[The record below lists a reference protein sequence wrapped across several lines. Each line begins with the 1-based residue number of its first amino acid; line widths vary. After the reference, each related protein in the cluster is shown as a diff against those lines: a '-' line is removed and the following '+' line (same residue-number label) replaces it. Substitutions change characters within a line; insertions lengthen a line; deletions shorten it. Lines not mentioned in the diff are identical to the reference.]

1 MNEPLIIT
9 DDRQMAEDLLR
20 LAAAAGV
27 EVLTCATVDRSQWRA
42 APVIVIDIAQ
52 VPAAVAAGL
61 PRRDGVIAV
70 TQAEPAADL
79 WRDCVLLGVQ
89 RTVSV
94 VEAEEFL
101 VETLGGAIAEPGS
114 GGRAIAVLG
123 ACGGAGA
130 SVFATAVAV
139 AAHRVGRQV
148 LLADCDRWGAGLDV
162 VLGVEDAEGVR
173 WSDLAAP
180 AGRLS
185 PELLRR
191 ALPGLALSRG
201 QLPVLGFDR
210 AADREV
216 PAAVAEVVIDSA
228 RRAGDLTVLD
238 LPRVPTA
245 ASDRIIEIA
254 DLIVLVVPAD
264 VRGCFAAQRQV
275 ERLRSFGAWAG
286 VVVRGPSPG
295 GIGADDIAQA
305 LQLPLLARVRPQA
318 RLLQDLEH
326 GRPPGTDPKSPL
338 GRAAAAVLAAVEP
351 VTV

>member
-1 MNEPLIIT
+1 
-9 DDRQMAEDLLR
+9 
-20 LAAAAGV
+20 
-27 EVLTCATVDRSQWRA
+27 
-42 APVIVIDIAQ
+42 
-52 VPAAVAAGL
+52 
-61 PRRDGVIAV
+61 
-70 TQAEPAADL
+70 
-79 WRDCVLLGVQ
+79 
-89 RTVSV
+89 
-94 VEAEEFL
+94 
-101 VETLGGAIAEPGS
+101 
-114 GGRAIAVLG
+114 
-123 ACGGAGA
+123 
-130 SVFATAVAV
+130 VFATAVAV

-275 ERLRSFGAWAG
+275 ERLRSFGARAG